1 LHVLIGDRSCLT
13 KYWAAWRAQPIGGWR
28 LEGGSSGLLLL
39 LLPLMRRTADRR
51 QRCEVDMQNVL
62 VTGGAGYIGSHA
74 CKALAMAGL
83 RPIAIDNLCLGH
95 REFVK
100 WGPLVEADVRNTN
113 AVINA
118 IRTYNVTGVLHFA
131 AFAYV
136 GESVTNP
143 SKYYENNVTGTLSIL
158 AAMRETGLKKFVF
171 SSTCA
176 VYGSPDKTP
185 ISEPTRTTPVNPYG
199 RSKLACEAVIADY
212 AAAYGLEPIVLRYF
226 NASGAEPLYGI
237 GEDRLIET
245 HLIPRAMMALQGYI
259 SDFQVFG
266 SDFPTPDG
274 TAIRDYIH
282 VSDLAEA
289 HVLALTHLF
298 AGGPPGTFNL
308 GVGKGFSVKQVLD
321 AISLISNR
329 TINAPTGARRD
340 GDPPELV
347 ADARLAQR
355 VLGFIPKRSDLY
367 SIVESAWQW
376 HAITHPLLPQWSPP
390 DFERVN

>member
-1 LHVLIGDRSCLT
+1 
-13 KYWAAWRAQPIGGWR
+13 
-28 LEGGSSGLLLL
+28 
-39 LLPLMRRTADRR
+39 
-51 QRCEVDMQNVL
+51 MQNIL

-83 RPIAIDNLCLGH
+83 RPVAIDNLCLGH
-95 REFVK
+95 RTFVK
-100 WGPLVEADVRNTN
+100 WGPLLEADIRNTE

-118 IRTYNVTGVLHFA
+118 IRMYNVAGVLHFA

-143 SKYYENNVTGTLSIL
+143 SKYYENNITGTLSIL

-176 VYGSPDKTP
+176 VYGSPDGTP
-185 ISEPTRTTPVNPYG
+185 ITERTQTKPVNPYG
-199 RSKLACEAVIADY
+199 RSKLACETVIADY
-212 AAAYGLEPIVLRYF
+212 AAAYGLEPVVLRYF

-237 GEDRLIET
+237 GENRLIET

-259 SDFQVFG
+259 PDFQVFG

-289 HVLALTHLF
+289 HILALKYLF
-298 AGGPPGTFNL
+298 AGGAPGTFNL
-308 GVGKGFSVKQVLD
+308 GIGKGYSVKQVLD
-321 AISLISNR
+321 AISVVADRGL
-329 TINAPTGARRD
+329 NAPSGARRA
-340 GDPPELV
+340 GDPAELV
-347 ADARLAQR
+347 ADTRLARR
-355 VLGFIPKRSDLY
+355 VLGFTPKQSDLH

-376 HAITHPLLPQWSPP
+376 HSMMHPSLPQWSPL
-390 DFERVN
+390 DFEQVN